1 MGIVNIKTLGTMEN
15 TVIPEFNKL
24 NRTFARR
31 IGKRLSDQNKELLAN
46 VLSKHLFSKEL
57 LAFNDNQKKYL
68 EIGFGMGEHLFNQ
81 VTLNPANLYIGVE
94 VYLNGV
100 ANFLKL
106 VAKSQNDNFLIW
118 PDDLDIILKDIPNCS
133 LQGVYVLFPDPWH
146 KRRYMKKR
154 LMNKERLELLK
165 LKLKIGGFIAFAS
178 DIEDYFEN
186 VKKLFLE
193 DKELIIQ
200 NTDFLTP
207 HEGYI
212 ITKYHQKSIKENR
225 KAQFLQAILI

>member
-1 MGIVNIKTLGTMEN
+1 MEN
-15 TVIPEFNKL
+15 TIIPEFNKL

-31 IGKRLSDQNKELLAN
+31 IGKRLSNQNKELLAN
-46 VLSKHLFSKEL
+46 VLPKYLFSNEL
-57 LAFNDNQKKYL
+57 FAFSGKQKKYL

-81 VTLNPANLYIGVE
+81 IVLNPANLYIGVE
-94 VYLNGV
+94 VYLNGI

-118 PDDLDIILKDIPNCS
+118 PNDLDMILKDIPNRS
-133 LQGVYVLFPDPWH
+133 LEGIYVLFPDPWH

-154 LMNKERLELLK
+154 LINKERLELLK

-193 DKELIIQ
+193 DKVLNLQ
-200 NTDFLTP
+200 NIDFLTP

-212 ITKYHQKSIKENR
+212 TTKYHWKSIRENR
-225 KAQFLQAILI
+225 VARFLQAILSEET

>member
-1 MGIVNIKTLGTMEN
+1 MEN
-15 TVIPEFNKL
+15 KIMPEFNKL

-31 IGKRLSDQNKELLAN
+31 IGKRLSNQNKELLEN
-46 VLSKHLFSKEL
+46 VLPKYLFSNEL
-57 LAFNDNQKKYL
+57 LTFNDNRKKYL

-81 VTLNPANLYIGVE
+81 IVLNPANLYIGVE
-94 VYLNGV
+94 VYLNGI

-106 VAKSQNDNFLIW
+106 VTKSQNDNFLIW
-118 PDDLDIILKDIPNCS
+118 PDDLDMILKDVPNRS
-133 LQGVYVLFPDPWH
+133 LEGAYVLFPDPWH

-154 LMNKERLELLK
+154 LINKERLELLK
-165 LKLKIGGFIAFAS
+165 SKLKIGGFIAFAS

-212 ITKYHQKSIKENR
+212 ITKYHQKSIMENR
-225 KAQFLQAILI
+225 EAQFLQAILGKNS

>member
-1 MGIVNIKTLGTMEN
+1 MES
-15 TVIPEFNKL
+15 TIIPEFNKL

-31 IGKRLSDQNKELLAN
+31 IGKRLSNQNKELLAN
-46 VLSKHLFSKEL
+46 VLPKYLFSNEL
-57 LAFNDNQKKYL
+57 LAFSGKQKKYL

-81 VTLNPANLYIGVE
+81 VVLNPANLYIGVE
-94 VYLNGV
+94 VYLNGI

-118 PDDLDIILKDIPNCS
+118 PNDLDMILKDIPNRS
-133 LQGVYVLFPDPWH
+133 LEGIYVLFPDPWH

-154 LMNKERLELLK
+154 LINKERLELLK

-193 DKELIIQ
+193 DKVLNLQ
-200 NTDFLTP
+200 NTDFLIP

-212 ITKYHQKSIKENR
+212 TTKYHWKSIRENR
-225 KAQFLQAILI
+225 VARFLQAILSEET

>member
-1 MGIVNIKTLGTMEN
+1 M
-15 TVIPEFNKL
+15 PEFNKL

-31 IGKRLSDQNKELLAN
+31 ICRRLSNQNKELLDN
-46 VLSKHLFSKEL
+46 VLPKYLFFNEL
-57 LAFNDNQKKYL
+57 LTFNDNRKKYL

-81 VTLNPANLYIGVE
+81 IVLNPANLYIGVE
-94 VYLNGV
+94 VYLNGI

-106 VAKSQNDNFLIW
+106 VTKSQNDNFLIW
-118 PDDLDIILKDIPNCS
+118 PDDLDMILKDIPNCS
-133 LQGVYVLFPDPWH
+133 LEGTYVLFPDPWH

-154 LMNKERLELLK
+154 LINKERLELLK
-165 LKLKIGGFIAFAS
+165 SKLKIGGFIAFAS

-200 NTDFLTP
+200 NTDFLTT

-212 ITKYHQKSIKENR
+212 ITKYHQKSIMENR
-225 KAQFLQAILI
+225 EAHFLQAILIKNS

>member
-1 MGIVNIKTLGTMEN
+1 M
-15 TVIPEFNKL
+15 PEFNKL

-31 IGKRLSDQNKELLAN
+31 IGKRLSNQNKELLEN
-46 VLSKHLFSKEL
+46 VLPKYLFSNEL
-57 LAFNDNQKKYL
+57 LTFNDNRKKYL

-81 VTLNPANLYIGVE
+81 IVLNPANLYIGVE
-94 VYLNGV
+94 VYLNGI

-106 VAKSQNDNFLIW
+106 VTKSQNDNFLIW
-118 PDDLDIILKDIPNCS
+118 PDDLDMILKDVPNRS
-133 LQGVYVLFPDPWH
+133 LEGTYVLFPDPWH

-154 LMNKERLELLK
+154 LINKERLELLK
-165 LKLKIGGFIAFAS
+165 SKLKIGGFIAFAS

-212 ITKYHQKSIKENR
+212 ITKYHQKSIMENR
-225 KAQFLQAILI
+225 EAQFLQAILGKNS

>member
-1 MGIVNIKTLGTMEN
+1 MEN
-15 TVIPEFNKL
+15 TIIPEFNKL

-31 IGKRLSDQNKELLAN
+31 IGKRLSNQNKELLAN
-46 VLSKHLFSKEL
+46 VLPKYLFSNEL
-57 LAFNDNQKKYL
+57 FAFSGKQKKYL

-81 VTLNPANLYIGVE
+81 IVLNPANLYIGVE
-94 VYLNGV
+94 VYLNGI

-118 PDDLDIILKDIPNCS
+118 PNDLDMILKDIPNRS
-133 LQGVYVLFPDPWH
+133 LEGIYVLFPDPWH

-154 LMNKERLELLK
+154 LINKERLELLK

-193 DKELIIQ
+193 DKVLNLQ
-200 NTDFLTP
+200 NTDFLTS

-212 ITKYHQKSIKENR
+212 TTKYHWKSIRENR
-225 KAQFLQAILI
+225 VARFLQAILSVET

>member
-1 MGIVNIKTLGTMEN
+1 MEN
-15 TVIPEFNKL
+15 KIIPEFNKL

-31 IGKRLSDQNKELLAN
+31 IGKRLSNQNKDFLKNVLPKYLFFNELLT
-46 VLSKHLFSKEL
+46 
-57 LAFNDNQKKYL
+57 FNDNRKKYL

-81 VTLNPANLYIGVE
+81 TVLNPANLYIGVE
-94 VYLNGV
+94 VYLNGI

-106 VAKSQNDNFLIW
+106 VAKSQNDNFSIW
-118 PDDLDIILKDIPNCS
+118 PDDLDMILKDIPNRS

-154 LMNKERLELLK
+154 LINKERLELLK
-165 LKLKIGGFIAFAS
+165 SKLKIGGFIAFAS

>member
-1 MGIVNIKTLGTMEN
+1 M
-15 TVIPEFNKL
+15 PEFNKL

-31 IGKRLSDQNKELLAN
+31 IGKRLSNQNKEFLEN
-46 VLSKHLFSKEL
+46 VLPKYLFFNEL
-57 LAFNDNQKKYL
+57 LTFNDNRKKYL

-81 VTLNPANLYIGVE
+81 IVLNSANLYIGVE
-94 VYLNGV
+94 VYLNGI

-106 VAKSQNDNFLIW
+106 VTKSQNDNFLIW
-118 PDDLDIILKDIPNCS
+118 PDDLDMILKDVPNRS
-133 LQGVYVLFPDPWH
+133 LEGVYVLFPDPWH

-154 LMNKERLELLK
+154 LINKERLELLK
-165 LKLKIGGFIAFAS
+165 SKLKIGGFIAFAS

>member
-1 MGIVNIKTLGTMEN
+1 M
-15 TVIPEFNKL
+15 PEFNKL

-31 IGKRLSDQNKELLAN
+31 IGKRLSNQNKELLEN
-46 VLSKHLFSKEL
+46 VLPKYLFSNEL
-57 LAFNDNQKKYL
+57 LTFNDNRKKYL

-81 VTLNPANLYIGVE
+81 IVLNSANLYIGVE
-94 VYLNGV
+94 VYLNGI

-106 VAKSQNDNFLIW
+106 VTKSQNDNFLIW
-118 PDDLDIILKDIPNCS
+118 PDDLDMILKDIPNHS
-133 LQGVYVLFPDPWH
+133 LEGVYILFPDPWH

-154 LMNKERLELLK
+154 LINKERLELLK
-165 LKLKIGGFIAFAS
+165 SKLKIGGFIAFAS

-212 ITKYHQKSIKENR
+212 ITKYHQKSIMENR
-225 KAQFLQAILI
+225 EAQFLQAILTKNS